1 MAENQSS
8 TLKRLS
14 DNFASLV
21 VLQGINYLVP
31 LIIFPYLVRVL
42 GIDGFGL
49 YSFIF
54 YVVWIGVVISD
65 YGFDLTAT
73 KLISLNTKNSAKT
86 DEIFS
91 SVLILKMFLSI
102 LFLGFLTILILTF
115 DKFNKDYELYY
126 LAFGFVIGQVL
137 FPVWFYQGIEK
148 MRYITI
154 LNAVAKIIFT
164 LLIFIFVKSID
175 DLYLV
180 FIFNGLGAIVAG
192 GLALYIAISKFNI
205 SFKMQKLSTLIYY
218 LKDGWYVFTS
228 RVAVELYTS
237 ANIIILG
244 FFVSNTVLGYFSI
257 VEKII
262 RALGSILE
270 PLTRATY
277 PYLNKLFIESKKS
290 FYKRNKQLALIIFA
304 IMLPVTLLVNYFG
317 YEILKLISGETPPQ
331 IMVELLFSFSF
342 LLIFYQYGSQFTNM
356 LVTLNETK
364 LLNKIV
370 VFAVMLNFIFAVPI
384 IYFIGVKGFA
394 WFCVF
399 IGFFIAF
406 TKGYFIYKFKSR
418 DLWESH

>member
-1 MAENQSS
+1 MSQNQSS
-8 TLKRLS
+8 TIKRLG
-14 DNFASLV
+14 DNFASLA

-73 KLISLNTKNSAKT
+73 KAISLNTKNSTKI

-91 SVLILKMFLSI
+91 SVLIIKMFLSL
-102 LFLGFLTILILTF
+102 LFLLFLTILILTF
-115 DKFNKDYELYY
+115 DKFSKDYELYY
-126 LAFGFVIGQVL
+126 LAFAFVIGQAL

-154 LNAVAKIIFT
+154 LNAISKIIFT
-164 LLIFIFVKSID
+164 LLIFVFVKSID

-180 FIFNGLGAIVAG
+180 FIFNALGSIVAG
-192 GLALYIAISKFNI
+192 SLALYIAITKFNVT
-205 SFKMQKLSTLIYY
+205 FKLQKLSTLIYY

-277 PYLNKLFIESKKS
+277 PYLNKLFIESKES
-290 FYKRNKQLALIIFA
+290 FYKRNQQLSIIIFV
-304 IMLPVTLLVNYFG
+304 IMLPTAWLVNYFG
-317 YEILKLISGETPPQ
+317 YEILELVSGEAPPK
-331 IMVELLFSFSF
+331 IMMEFLFSFSF

-356 LVTLNETK
+356 LVILNETK

-370 VFAVMLNFIFAVPI
+370 VTAVMLNFILSVPI
-384 IYFIGVKGFA
+384 IYFMGAKGFA

-399 IGFFIAF
+399 IGLFIAS
-406 TKGYFIYKFKSR
+406 TKGYYIYKFKSR
-418 DLWESH
+418 DLWELH